1 MDGVLIFARLDSRR
15 LPGKVLL
22 DIGGRPM
29 LGHVIAR
36 AKRIEG
42 ATLVAVATS
51 DRGGDDPIAAFAER
65 EGARVF
71 RGALD
76 DVAGRALAAAR
87 AFGLERFARICA
99 DRPFFDPGLV
109 MALLARH
116 RRERLDLATTLFPRT
131 WPPGL
136 TAEVVGT
143 SALARALEHTDDLED
158 REHVTRY
165 FYAHADE
172 FRIGNADSPSE
183 DLSDL
188 RLVVDD
194 TADLDRARWIAAGF
208 ADAPTAT
215 LADIVRRARSWPGAA
230 ASHSPETARETRP

>member
-1 MDGVLIFARLDSRR
+1 MDGVLVFARLDSRR

-42 ATLVAVATS
+42 AALVAVATS
-51 DRGGDDPIAAFAER
+51 DRGADDPIAALTER
-65 EGARVF
+65 EGVRVF

-76 DVAGRALAAAR
+76 DVAGRGLAAAR
-87 AFGLERFARICA
+87 AFGLERFARVCA
-99 DRPFFDPGLV
+99 DRPFFDPDL
-109 MALLARH
+109 ATTLLARH

-136 TAEVVGT
+136 TTEIVGT
-143 SALARALEHTDDLED
+143 AALARALERTDDPED

-172 FRIGNADSPSE
+172 FRIGNAAPPAD

-194 TADLDRARWIAAGF
+194 AADLDRARWIADGL
-208 ADAPTAT
+208 ADAPAAA

-230 ASHSPETARETRP
+230 ASRSPATAREARP